1 VNVVDGETVVVAV
14 TDGVG
19 GGVMVSV
26 AVISL
31 VGDRV
36 LLGVPEDEADEDAV
50 EVGDGVGGGVMVSVI
65 VNEADGDREFEELSD
80 AVKECDVDEDG
91 VPDVEYVVLSERDDD
106 PEPLIVAVADRD
118 PLRVT
123 DGELDEEIVRET
135 ELVRET
141 EALPDGDGEMDPVA
155 DSVLDTDS
163 VVLAVHEGL
172 SDTLPVVD
180 ALPVLVTVLSTV
192 KVILDEIDNEDV
204 NEREELCVALRDDVN
219 VGVTDFVIDAISVI
233 L

>member
-118 PLRVT
+118 PLRVS
-123 DGELDEEIVRET
+123 DGELDEEIVRDREAVCDNVSEGET
-135 ELVRET
+135 
-141 EALPDGDGEMDPVA
+141 
-155 DSVLDTDS
+155 
-163 VVLAVHEGL
+163 
-172 SDTLPVVD
+172 
-180 ALPVLVTVLSTV
+180 
-192 KVILDEIDNEDV
+192 
-204 NEREELCVALRDDVN
+204 LRDKEPEEVDVGDSET
-219 VGVTDFVIDAISVI
+219 VPDCE
-233 L
+233 